1 MSLKAF
7 FVIPLLLLIDVCF
20 SQKVVVNAFMI
31 DKPNS
36 PNADTIYY
44 KKNIALSW
52 DNFKGPA
59 VLNSFAGA
67 VTASGFAYNAGISGD
82 MNLITINV
90 YIYTF
95 FIKSESWRKP
105 FIDDQYH
112 LVHEQHHFDISR
124 LGAQEFYNSLLH
136 NNFSASNYKQR
147 LKDIFN
153 KTYSD
158 NLALQDQYDK
168 ETEHSIKNAEQLKW
182 NENISNAVSKL
193 N

>member
-1 MSLKAF
+1 
-7 FVIPLLLLIDVCF
+7 
-20 SQKVVVNAFMI
+20 
-31 DKPNS
+31 
-36 PNADTIYY
+36 
-44 KKNIALSW
+44 
-52 DNFKGPA
+52 
-59 VLNSFAGA
+59 
-67 VTASGFAYNAGISGD
+67 